1 MTARPAAGARE
12 KAEKDEVHQL
22 AIHRET
28 IRKELQCQKLLT
40 EYKINPFRKVHA
52 VTGKPMS
59 WHDNLEETADANF
72 LSVIH
77 HVALEPT
84 KKYTEPQTTS
94 QEIGWITAPLISL
107 DHTDCRFNFHRH
119 KTEITAYM
127 EAAWRQKEQS
137 MNMQ

>member
-1 MTARPAAGARE
+1 M
-12 KAEKDEVHQL
+12 KFHQL

-40 EYKINPFRKVHA
+40 EYKINPFRK
-52 VTGKPMS
+52 
-59 WHDNLEETADANF
+59 ANF

-94 QEIGWITAPLISL
+94 QEIGWITAPL
-107 DHTDCRFNFHRH
+107 
-119 KTEITAYM
+119 
-127 EAAWRQKEQS
+127 
-137 MNMQ
+137 